1 MIVLRRC
8 DPAKRM
14 ARFYALSLQR
24 SLFGETMLIRR
35 WGRIGVHGQ
44 VGNDADGLATRFL
57 DLGDDLLDARGIDVD
72 HADGGTFLCEPQ
84 SARAPHAGCRRTDD
98 ADFVFHTHVADL
110 R

>member
-44 VGNDADGLATRFL
+44 VRHDWFEAKAEATLALARIADAKIKRGYRLVPPEVVSLPAKAGR
-57 DLGDDLLDARGIDVD
+57 DLPA
-72 HADGGTFLCEPQ
+72 GTCG
-84 SARAPHAGCRRTDD
+84 H
-98 ADFVFHTHVADL
+98 
-110 R
+110 